1 MNKVFTIDL
10 KSFNVNAYV
19 SRYVARQ
26 QGNGMAVFENVD
38 ELLENPNMTTNKVLD
53 VFNKVSKKQVKRF
66 ADRKTGVKR
75 LFTLINLL
83 TPLTKT
89 NWDSGEYNQK
99 VLAQMDEAKKES
111 DKIFKKAKDEIEL
124 YKEKVPSTGPKVSKP
139 RGQFAGKMIRI
150 LVDKNPRKENNKE
163 VCGYASFNLLL
174 KHGADM
180 PYELYIKSGGRLEDL
195 KWDIKKGWAEV
206 YDV

>member
-1 MNKVFTIDL
+1 MNKIYTIDL
-10 KSFNVNAYV
+10 KSLNVNAYV
-19 SRYVARQ
+19 SRYVAKQ
-26 QGNGMAVFENVD
+26 QGNGMAVFDNAD
-38 ELLENPNMTTNKVLD
+38 ELLQNPNMTTNKVLD
-53 VFNKVSKKQVKRF
+53 VFNKVSPKQVKRF

-75 LFTLINLL
+75 LFSLISE

-99 VLAQMDEAKKES
+99 VLAKMDEAKKES
-111 DKIFKKAKDEIEL
+111 DKIFKKAKDEMEL
-124 YKEKVPSTGPKVSKP
+124 YKEKVPSTGQKVSKP

-180 PYELYIKSGGRLEDL
+180 PYEFYIKSGGRLEDL
-195 KWDIKKGWAEV
+195 KWDIKKGWAEI

>member
-1 MNKVFTIDL
+1 MNKIFTIDL
-10 KSFNVNAYV
+10 KSHKVNAYV

-26 QGNGMAVFENVD
+26 TGNGIAIFDNVD
-38 ELLENPNMTTNKVLD
+38 ELLANPNIDTGKLLN
-53 VFNKVSKKQVKRF
+53 VFNKVSTKQVKRF
-66 ADRKTGVKR
+66 ADKKTGAKR
-75 LFTLINLL
+75 LFNLISEMPI
-83 TPLTKT
+83 TET

-99 VLAQMDEAKKES
+99 VLKQMDKSQEES
-111 DKIFKKAKDEIEL
+111 DKMFKKVRDEMEL
-124 YKEKVPSTGPKVSKP
+124 YKDKVPTTGPKVSKP
-139 RGQFAGKMIRI
+139 RGQFAGKWIKI
-150 LVDKNPRKENNKE
+150 LVDKNPRKENKKE

-206 YDV
+206 YDA